1 MGTALTIA
9 TVFVAGGYQNTAVFD
24 SLTLHSAGDL
34 EIFFAELNA
43 KPDNDDCEGSRC
55 GDKDDDNRTNHGGKD
70 MD

>member
-1 MGTALTIA
+1 MRTAPTIA

-34 EIFFAELNA
+34 DIFLAELSA
-43 KPDNDDCEGSRC
+43 KHDNDDCEGPRC
-55 GDKDDDNRTNHGGKD
+55 GEQDDDNRTNHGGKD